1 MDREA
6 MSNDMGMLKSLLG
19 LLNNPAITGAS
30 QPQPEAKE
38 EPAKAA
44 APQAQ
49 TEFQMSTKR
58 IFFTGATKAGKSF
71 LAAQVGA
78 RVFELADP
86 VKAMIRDVFGSET
99 SPELERDLF
108 AWGDGTVA
116 KSTPLTPSRL
126 LFVKY
131 IRESKYVG
139 GVDAKLF
146 GTPNFWL
153 ASLAA
158 RVAGEKG
165 IVAVTDVWDA
175 NQYKFLRQS
184 GFTPFHVM
192 CNNITR
198 SGRGGSNVVSS
209 LVTSIER
216 DITNKVS
223 QSPGGSKLWVVWSDD
238 KYPPTSNRFLTVDD
252 FVKGVTK

>member
-1 MDREA
+1 
-6 MSNDMGMLKSLLG
+6 
-19 LLNNPAITGAS
+19 
-30 QPQPEAKE
+30 
-38 EPAKAA
+38 
-44 APQAQ
+44 
-49 TEFQMSTKR
+49 
-58 IFFTGATKAGKSF
+58 
-71 LAAQVGA
+71 
-78 RVFELADP
+78 
-86 VKAMIRDVFGSET
+86 MIRDVFGSET

-126 LFVKY
+126 LFVRY
-131 IRESKYVG
+131 IGESKYVG

-158 RVAGEKG
+158 RLAGEKG

-198 SGRGGSNVVSS
+198 SGRGGSNVVCPRLCQLSATSPTRCHSLRAGQSS
-209 LVTSIER
+209 GWSGAM
-216 DITNKVS
+216 TNTRRR
-223 QSPGGSKLWVVWSDD
+223 
-238 KYPPTSNRFLTVDD
+238 PTGF
-252 FVKGVTK
+252 